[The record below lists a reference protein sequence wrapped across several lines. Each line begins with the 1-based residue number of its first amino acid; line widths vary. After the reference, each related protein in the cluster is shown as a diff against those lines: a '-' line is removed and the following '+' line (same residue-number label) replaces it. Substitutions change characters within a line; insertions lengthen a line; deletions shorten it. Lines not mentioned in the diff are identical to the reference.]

1 MISTDSIIRKARV
14 KPQFGCA
21 VFVASAAGKVFNI
34 AMTAAAARLAKGLSW
49 FMTAIVEA
57 RVREAVTHK

>member
-1 MISTDSIIRKARV
+1 M

-21 VFVASAAGKVFNI
+21 VFAASAAGKVFNI
-34 AMTAAAARLAKGLSW
+34 AMTATAARLAKGLSW

-57 RVREAVTHK
+57 RIREAVTRK